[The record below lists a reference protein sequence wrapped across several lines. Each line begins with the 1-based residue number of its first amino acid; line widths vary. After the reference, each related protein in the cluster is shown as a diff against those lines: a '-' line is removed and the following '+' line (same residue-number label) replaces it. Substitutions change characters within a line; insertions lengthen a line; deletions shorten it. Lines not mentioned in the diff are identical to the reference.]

1 MRSLVRPLHALCFL
15 CPLALAACADVED
28 PIPAASIP
36 WADCESNAALDCGSL
51 SVPVDY
57 ADPYGPRFDVPVV
70 RSRALD
76 PDNRIGSIVLNPGGP
91 GGSGVQLAK
100 IASFVFDPE
109 LRSRFDIVGFDPRGE
124 VDSTPAIDCVDDL
137 DAFVALDTTPDDAA
151 EEKALLDQSQAL
163 ATGCKDRSDKL
174 LRFVGTDSIV
184 RDMDAL
190 REALGDDKLT
200 YLGFSYGTF
209 LGAIYA
215 DTFPDRVRALVLDGA
230 LDPTLTNETMIEGQA
245 LGFEA
250 ELQEMLAWCAG
261 YSMCPLGM
269 IGGAPSDPTAVYD
282 ELQAAVESA
291 PLPAG
296 GRQLGPGEFSYAVS
310 AALYQP
316 ARWPD
321 LADALAL
328 AADKGD
334 GSALLDLCD
343 GYTGRNGDGSF
354 DNGLEVYYAVTSIDT
369 ATASGPQAVKDLAE
383 SVKQKAPRIG
393 AYLPYSILPSALW
406 PVKPWRE
413 PAPVTAVG
421 APPILVVGSTR
432 DPATPYVWSEALAG
446 QLPGGVLLTRDGDG
460 HTAFLHGNECIDKA
474 VIDYL
479 VNLNLPE
486 EGTICED

>member
-1 MRSLVRPLHALCFL
+1 MVSARRALS
-15 CPLALAACADVED
+15 ALLLPASALLGGCADIEEST
-28 PIPAASIP
+28 PAPAIA
-36 WADCESNAALDCGSL
+36 WADCESNAAFDCGSL

-57 ADPYGPRFDVPVV
+57 ADPYGPKFEVPVI

-76 PDNRIGSIVLNPGGP
+76 PDRRIGSIVLNPGGP

-100 IASFVFDPE
+100 VASLVFAPD
-109 LRSRFDIVGFDPRGE
+109 LRDRFDLVGFDPRGE

-137 DAFVALDTTPDDAA
+137 DAFVALDTTPDDSA
-151 EEKALLDQSQAL
+151 EEKALLDRSQAL
-163 ATGCKDRSDKL
+163 ATGCEERSGDL

-184 RDMDAL
+184 RDMDQL
-190 REALGDDKLT
+190 RRALGDEKLT

-215 DTFPDRVRALVLDGA
+215 DTFPDKVRALVLDGA
-230 LDPTLTNETMIEGQA
+230 IDPTLTSETMIEGQA
-245 LGFEA
+245 LGFEG
-250 ELQEMLAWCAG
+250 ELEEMLAWCAG

-282 ELQAAVESA
+282 ELLARVESS

-296 GRQLGPGEFSYAVS
+296 DRQVGPGEFSYAVS

-328 AADKGD
+328 AATKGD
-334 GSALLDLCD
+334 GAALLDLCD
-343 GYTGRNGDGSF
+343 GYTGRNGDGTF

-369 ATASGPQAVKDLAE
+369 TTSRDIDSVAALAA
-383 SVKQKAPRIG
+383 SVKEKAPRIG

-406 PVKPWRE
+406 PAEPWR
-413 PAPVTAVG
+413 ASGPVTAPG

-432 DPATPYVWSEALAG
+432 DPATPYVWSRALSE

-460 HTAFLHGNECIDKA
+460 HTAFLHGNDCIDAA

-479 VNLNLPE
+479 VNLKPPPA
-486 EGTICED
+486 GTLCED